1 MSHVTRMGPQGALTQ
16 IFSALAAE
24 HGSAEFTSTR
34 RGGGATL
41 NITQV
46 YCFAQR
52 VQWVRR
58 RDKFVG
64 NVALEACVGDCAHYS
79 IPLHFLGAIQF
90 VPAGNSAGM
99 EMCDP
104 LNVLTNGLNQITF
117 HDLHVVNVV

>member
-16 IFSALAAE
+16 IFSACGAEQGAAE
-24 HGSAEFTSTR
+24 VASVSR
-34 RGGGATL
+34 DGGAPL
-41 NITQV
+41 NVTQV

-52 VQWVRR
+52 VQRVGR

-79 IPLHFLGAIQF
+79 IPLHFLGVVKF

-99 EMCDP
+99 EMSDP
-104 LNVLTNGLNQITF
+104 LNVLADGFDQITF
-117 HDLHVVNVV
+117 HD